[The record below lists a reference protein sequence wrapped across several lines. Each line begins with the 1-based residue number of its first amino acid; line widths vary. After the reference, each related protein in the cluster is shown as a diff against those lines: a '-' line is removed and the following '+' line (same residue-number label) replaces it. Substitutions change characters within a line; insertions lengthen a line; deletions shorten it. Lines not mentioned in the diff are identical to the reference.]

1 MQLLIVHRDAALGRQ
16 LVQMVKNYTAHDC
29 ELAGSDVAALE
40 WARRHSRCRL
50 LLTQLEAE
58 GIDGLVLGGTVSEI
72 FPGLQTLFFPA
83 YPASEQRLQIAETK
97 VFPEPIDGEGLL
109 RAIARAE
116 DASADAPD
124 LFHVVDVLQMCCLS
138 RRGGAVQIVKGT
150 ESGIVF
156 LRAGQIAHAETAA
169 AQGQAALLETLGWG
183 FIEFAYDPTV
193 RAPAET
199 ITIPWDAAL
208 VEGVKLDKGI
218 KVAQHMHQ
226 KGMRA

>member
-1 MQLLIVHRDAALGRQ
+1 
-16 LVQMVKNYTAHDC
+16 
-29 ELAGSDVAALE
+29 
-40 WARRHSRCRL
+40 
-50 LLTQLEAE
+50 
-58 GIDGLVLGGTVSEI
+58 
-72 FPGLQTLFFPA
+72 
-83 YPASEQRLQIAETK
+83 
-97 VFPEPIDGEGLL
+97 
-109 RAIARAE
+109 
-116 DASADAPD
+116 
-124 LFHVVDVLQMCCLS
+124 MCCLS